1 MKIKTEEKVSE
12 TRPRVNKKRVNATP
26 EKFFIFSNLEGR
38 FSPNPRNVGKEK
50 NFSLG
55 KLNKRIA
62 MVITTIIATATA
74 SLASPADV
82 AQNLDT
88 LLSEQEQ
95 RTLTQACGSKL
106 EDATKVGVSVNYTY
120 TFIGS
125 PSQRMDDSNS
135 WD

>member
-1 MKIKTEEKVSE
+1 MKIKTKDKVSE
-12 TRPRVNKKRVNATP
+12 TRPRVNKKRADATP
-26 EKFFIFSNLEGR
+26 EKFFIFSKPEGR
-38 FSPNPRNVGKEK
+38 FSPNSRNIGKEK

-95 RTLTQACGSKL
+95 STLTQTCGSKL

-120 TFIGS
+120 TMVNGG
-125 PSQRMDDSNS
+125 QRMDDSNS
-135 WD
+135 FD

>member
-1 MKIKTEEKVSE
+1 MKIKTKEKVSE
-12 TRPRVNKKRVNATP
+12 PRPRVNKKRTNATP
-26 EKFFIFSNLEGR
+26 EKFFIFSNSEGR
-38 FSPNPRNVGKEK
+38 FSPNPRNIGKEK

-95 RTLTQACGSKL
+95 RALTQACGS
-106 EDATKVGVSVNYTY
+106 SV
-120 TFIGS
+120 IGRS
-125 PSQRMDDSNS
+125 SNV
-135 WD
+135 

>member
-1 MKIKTEEKVSE
+1 
-12 TRPRVNKKRVNATP
+12 
-26 EKFFIFSNLEGR
+26 
-38 FSPNPRNVGKEK
+38 
-50 NFSLG
+50 
-55 KLNKRIA
+55 

-95 RTLTQACGSKL
+95 KTLTQACRSKL

-120 TFIGS
+120 TFAGC
-125 PSQRMDDSNS
+125 PNQRMDDSNS